1 MATRAFQIALPRYV
15 PETDELRAAVKNAQI
30 ERLELYKEEK
40 KIALTIRFDTYC
52 DAELLRQLSEGVG
65 RAYGGAS
72 VTVTPLYPAE
82 EYSPAAVRELI
93 EEISCDSPACAR
105 ALSGCAVTEEGGK
118 VKLLAEGGAEVI
130 IASLGCTERLARKI
144 GERFGVRREVVCVAA
159 DAQAEADRALLD
171 YEAKAM
177 LTRLGLTDFA
187 QPVGT
192 LSGGQR
198 KRVALAAVL
207 LHPADVLILDEPT
220 NHLDSDMVLWLEDRL
235 RKFNGGL
242 IMVTHDRYF
251 LERVCNRITELS
263 HCHIRHYEANY
274 SKYLAIKTQ
283 QEEREQA
290 AQRKRQSILR
300 VEYQWIMR
308 GAQARRT
315 KNKDRIARYE
325 ALKAQTG
332 PETDG
337 AVQMATLSSR
347 LGRKTVELHGVSKA
361 FGDRVVLQSFSY
373 GVGREDRVGI
383 VGRNGAG
390 KSTLLNL
397 LAGKLAPDSGTID
410 WGETVR
416 IGYFSQEGREL
427 DPDQR
432 VYDFIHSIAGEV
444 KTREGNF
451 SAAQMMERFLFPTQL
466 QGQPIGKLSGG
477 ERRRLY
483 LLSVL
488 MEAPNILLLD
498 EPTNDLDVTTLAIL
512 ESYLETFPGAVIA
525 VSHDR
530 YFLDKMAR
538 EIFEVGEGGVVR
550 RYTGNYTDYLEKRTQ
565 VAASREKAPKKPA
578 PGRPQRPKKLKF
590 TFKEQREFDTI
601 EDDIAALETS
611 IGALEAQMAAC
622 GSDYVKLQ
630 ELTEEQAREKAAL
643 EEKMERWVYLT
654 ELAEKIAAQEG

>member
-1 MATRAFQIALPRYV
+1 MLLTAEHISLNFGLKQLLDDVTLYLNEGDKIGIIGINGTGKSSFLKVLAGQQVPDQGTVSLDPNVQVSFLSQNPPMQPGATV
-15 PETDELRAAVKNAQI
+15 
-30 ERLELYKEEK
+30 LEQVF
-40 KIALTIRFDTYC
+40 ADFSPDV
-52 DAELLRQLSEGVG
+52 RQLME
-65 RAYGGAS
+65 
-72 VTVTPLYPAE
+72 
-82 EYSPAAVRELI
+82 
-93 EEISCDSPACAR
+93 
-105 ALSGCAVTEEGGK
+105 
-118 VKLLAEGGAEVI
+118 
-130 IASLGCTERLARKI
+130 
-144 GERFGVRREVVCVAA
+144 
-159 DAQAEADRALLD
+159 
-171 YEAKAM
+171 YEAKTM
-177 LTRLGLTDFA
+177 LTRLGITDFG
-187 QPVGT
+187 QKVDT

-220 NHLDSDMVLWLEDRL
+220 NHLDSDMVLWLEDHL
-235 RKFNGGL
+235 RKFTGGL

-274 SKYLAIKTQ
+274 SKYLELKTQ
-283 QEEREQA
+283 QEEMEQA

-325 ALKAQTG
+325 ELKAQTG

-347 LGRKTVELHGVSKA
+347 LGRKTVELEDVCKA
-361 FGDRVVLQSFSY
+361 FDGKTVLDHFSY
-373 GVGREDRVGI
+373 GVARDDRVGI
-383 VGRNGAG
+383 VGPNGAG

-397 LAGKLAPDSGTID
+397 IAGKLSPDSGRID

-432 VYDFIHSIAGEV
+432 VYDYIHEVAGQV
-444 KTREGNF
+444 KTKEGNF
-451 SAAQMMERFLFPTQL
+451 SATQMMERFLFPKQL

-512 ESYLETFPGAVIA
+512 EEYLETFPGAVLA

-530 YFLDKMAR
+530 YFLDKMAHQ
-538 EIFEVGEGGVVR
+538 IFAVGEGGVIT
-550 RYTGNYTDYLEKRTQ
+550 RYTGNFTDYLEKRGQ
-565 VAASREKAPKKPA
+565 EEAPAAQDKAPKKETATKPA
-578 PGRPQRPKKLKF
+578 RQKKLKF
-590 TFKEQREFDTI
+590 TFKEQREYDTI
-601 EDDIAALETS
+601 EADIAALE
-611 IGALEAQMAAC
+611 EAIAAREGEMTAC

-630 ELTEEQAREKAAL
+630 ELTQAQEEAKAAL
-643 EEKMERWVYLT
+643 EEKMERWLYLT
-654 ELAEKIAAQEG
+654 DLAERIAAQE

>member
-1 MATRAFQIALPRYV
+1 MLLSAEHISLNFGLKQL
-15 PETDELRAAVKNAQI
+15 
-30 ERLELYKEEK
+30 LEDVTLYLNEGD
-40 KIALTIRFDTYC
+40 KIGIIGINGTGKSS
-52 DAELLRQLSEGVG
+52 LLRVLAGQQVPDQGTVSLDPNVQVCFLPQNPEMV
-65 RAYGGAS
+65 AGA
-72 VTVTPLYPAE
+72 TVLE
-82 EYSPAAVRELI
+82 QVFHDFSP
-93 EEISCDSPACAR
+93 D
-105 ALSGCAVTEEGGK
+105 T
-118 VKLLAEGGAEVI
+118 
-130 IASLGCTERLARKI
+130 
-144 GERFGVRREVVCVAA
+144 
-159 DAQAEADRALLD
+159 RALLE

-177 LTRLGLTDFA
+177 LTRLGITDFT
-187 QPVGT
+187 QPVDT

-198 KRVALAAVL
+198 KRVALATVL

-220 NHLDSDMVLWLEDRL
+220 NHLDSDMVLWLEDHL
-235 RKFNGGL
+235 RKFTGGL

-263 HCHIRHYEANY
+263 HCRIRHYEANY
-274 SKYLAIKTQ
+274 SKYLELKTQ
-283 QEEREQA
+283 QEEMEQA

-325 ALKAQTG
+325 ELKAQAA

-337 AVQMATLSSR
+337 AVEMATLSSR
-347 LGRKTVELHGVSKA
+347 LGRKTVELDHVSKA
-361 FGDRVVLQSFSY
+361 FGDHVVLRDFTY
-373 GVGREDRVGI
+373 HIARDDRVGI

-397 LAGKLAPDSGTID
+397 IAGKLTPDSGTVD

-427 DPDQR
+427 DPRQR
-432 VYDFIHSIAGEV
+432 VYDFIHEVAGQV

-451 SAAQMMERFLFPTQL
+451 SATQMMERFLFPTQL

-483 LLSVL
+483 LLSLL

-512 ESYLETFPGAVIA
+512 EEYLETFPGAVLA

-530 YFLDKMAR
+530 YFLDKMAHQ
-538 EIFEVGEGGVVR
+538 IFEVGEEGQVT
-550 RYTGNYTDYLEKRTQ
+550 RYSGNYSDYLDKRQATSAPAQ
-565 VAASREKAPKKPA
+565 EEKAEKKPA
-578 PGRPQRPKKLKF
+578 GKPARQKKLKF
-590 TFKEQREFDTI
+590 TFKEQREYDTI
-601 EDDIAALETS
+601 EADIAALEARITQRE
-611 IGALEAQMAAC
+611 GEMLAC
-622 GSDYVKLQ
+622 GSDYGKLQ
-630 ELTEEQAREKAAL
+630 DLTKEQEADQAAL
-643 EEKMERWVYLT
+643 EEKMERWLYLT
-654 ELAEKIAAQEG
+654 DLAERIAAQEG

>member
-1 MATRAFQIALPRYV
+1 MLLSAEHISLNFGLKQL
-15 PETDELRAAVKNAQI
+15 
-30 ERLELYKEEK
+30 LEDVTLYLNEGD
-40 KIALTIRFDTYC
+40 KIGIIGINGTGKSS
-52 DAELLRQLSEGVG
+52 LLRVLAGQQVPDQGTVSLDPNVQVCFLPQNPAMVEG
-65 RAYGGAS
+65 A
-72 VTVTPLYPAE
+72 TVLE
-82 EYSPAAVRELI
+82 QVFHDFSP
-93 EEISCDSPACAR
+93 D
-105 ALSGCAVTEEGGK
+105 T
-118 VKLLAEGGAEVI
+118 
-130 IASLGCTERLARKI
+130 
-144 GERFGVRREVVCVAA
+144 
-159 DAQAEADRALLD
+159 RALLE

-177 LTRLGLTDFA
+177 LTRLGIADFT
-187 QPVGT
+187 QPVDT

-198 KRVALAAVL
+198 KRVALATVL

-220 NHLDSDMVLWLEDRL
+220 NHLDSEMVAWLEDRL
-235 RKFNGGL
+235 RKFTGGL

-274 SKYLAIKTQ
+274 SKYLELKTQ
-283 QEEREQA
+283 QEEMEQA

-325 ALKAQTG
+325 ELKAQAA

-337 AVQMATLSSR
+337 AVEMATLSSR
-347 LGRKTVELHGVSKA
+347 LGRKTVELDHVSKA
-361 FGDRVVLQSFSY
+361 FGDHVVLRDFTY
-373 GVGREDRVGI
+373 HIARDDRVGI

-397 LAGKLAPDSGTID
+397 IAGKLTPDSGTVD

-427 DPDQR
+427 DPRQR
-432 VYDFIHSIAGEV
+432 VYDFIHEVAGQV

-451 SAAQMMERFLFPTQL
+451 SATQMMERFLFPTQL

-483 LLSVL
+483 LLSLL

-512 ESYLETFPGAVIA
+512 EEYLETFPGAVLA

-530 YFLDKMAR
+530 YFLDKMAHQ
-538 EIFEVGEGGVVR
+538 IFEVGEGGQVT
-550 RYTGNYTDYLEKRTQ
+550 RYSGNYSDYLDKRQATSAPAQ
-565 VAASREKAPKKPA
+565 EEKAEKKPA
-578 PGRPQRPKKLKF
+578 GKPARQKKLKF
-590 TFKEQREFDTI
+590 TFKEQREYDTI
-601 EDDIAALETS
+601 EADIAALEAR
-611 IGALEAQMAAC
+611 IAQREGEMLAC
-622 GSDYVKLQ
+622 GSDYGKLQ
-630 ELTEEQAREKAAL
+630 ELTKDAL
-643 EEKMERWVYLT
+643 EEKMERWLYLT
-654 ELAEKIAAQEG
+654 DLAERIAAQEG

>member
-1 MATRAFQIALPRYV
+1 MLLSAEHISLNFGLKQLLDDVTLYLNEGDKIGIIGINGTGKSSFLRVLAGQQVPDSGTVSRDPNVQVCFLSQNPKMDPEATVLEQVFSDFSPDTRALM
-15 PETDELRAAVKNAQI
+15 E
-30 ERLELYKEEK
+30 
-40 KIALTIRFDTYC
+40 
-52 DAELLRQLSEGVG
+52 
-65 RAYGGAS
+65 
-72 VTVTPLYPAE
+72 
-82 EYSPAAVRELI
+82 
-93 EEISCDSPACAR
+93 
-105 ALSGCAVTEEGGK
+105 
-118 VKLLAEGGAEVI
+118 
-130 IASLGCTERLARKI
+130 
-144 GERFGVRREVVCVAA
+144 
-159 DAQAEADRALLD
+159 

-177 LTRLGLTDFA
+177 LTRLGITDFA

-220 NHLDSDMVLWLEDRL
+220 NHLDSDMVIWLEDRL

-251 LERVCNRITELS
+251 LERVANRITELS

-274 SKYLAIKTQ
+274 SKYLELKTQ
-283 QEEREQA
+283 QEEMEQA

-325 ALKAQTG
+325 ELKAQTG

-337 AVQMATLSSR
+337 TLQMATLSSR
-347 LGRKTVELHGVSKA
+347 LGRKTVELHDVSKA
-361 FGDRVVLQSFSY
+361 FGDHTVLSHFTY
-373 GVGREDRVGI
+373 GVARDDRVGI

-397 LAGKLAPDSGTID
+397 IAGKLFPDSGTID

-427 DPDQR
+427 DLDQR
-432 VYDFIHSIAGEV
+432 VFDFIHEIAGEV
-444 KTREGNF
+444 KTKEGSF
-451 SAAQMMERFLFPTQL
+451 SASQMMERFLFPTQL

-498 EPTNDLDVTTLAIL
+498 EPTNDLDITTLAIL
-512 ESYLETFPGAVIA
+512 EEYLETFPGAVLA

-530 YFLDKMAR
+530 YFLDKTAQQ
-538 EIFEVGEGGVVR
+538 IFEVGEGGVIT
-550 RYTGNYTDYLEKRTQ
+550 RYTGNYSDYLEKRK
-565 VAASREKAPKKPA
+565 ANEAPAEKAAKKA
-578 PGRPQRPKKLKF
+578 PSGKPVRQKKLKF
-590 TFKEQREFDTI
+590 SYKEQKEFDTI
-601 EDDIAALETS
+601 EDDIAALEQKIADLDTK
-611 IGALEAQMAAC
+611 MAAC

-630 ELTEEQAREKAAL
+630 DLTSEQDAAKTAL
-643 EEKMERWVYLT
+643 DEKMERWMYLT
-654 ELAEKIAAQEG
+654 DLAEKIAAQEK